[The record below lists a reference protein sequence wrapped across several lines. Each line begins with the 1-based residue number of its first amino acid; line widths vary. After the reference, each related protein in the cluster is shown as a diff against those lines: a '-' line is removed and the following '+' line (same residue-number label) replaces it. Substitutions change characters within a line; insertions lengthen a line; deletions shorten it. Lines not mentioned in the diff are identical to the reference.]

1 MTDVSNIQGLD
12 LAAWERWVGYRK
24 AIKKPL
30 KDVSMHAAA
39 MKLAKYGDDQAAV
52 VDQSVSQQWQ
62 GLFDLKKSKPAPGEK
77 VEKTDKQKAAD
88 LAQLEQLQARNVK
101 FWNSVIDD
109 PIMRL
114 RLCDA
119 LLARYT
125 IRADDMDVPDRIEEL
140 KGKVAE
146 FIRVADPAKV
156 LGDPHVKSMVWKF
169 FGDRG
174 INRLKSMANGT
185 A

>member
-1 MTDVSNIQGLD
+1 MSDVTNIQGLD
-12 LAAWERWVGYRK
+12 LAAWERWVAYRK

-30 KDVSMHAAA
+30 KDFSMHAAA
-39 MKLAKYGDDQAAV
+39 LKLSKYGDDQAAV
-52 VDQSVSQQWQ
+52 VDNSISNQWQ

-88 LAQLEQLQARNVK
+88 LAQLEQMQHRNIK
-101 FWNSVIDD
+101 FWDSVIDD

-119 LLARYT
+119 LLARYM
-125 IRADDMDVPDRIEEL
+125 IRSGDIDIPDRLEEL
-140 KGKVAE
+140 KDKVGELVRA
-146 FIRVADPAKV
+146 ADPAKV
-156 LGDPHVKSMVWKF
+156 IGDPHIESMIGQF
-169 FGDRG
+169 FGQKG
-174 INRLKSMANGT
+174 INRLKSLAYGT

>member
-1 MTDVSNIQGLD
+1 MSDVSNIQGLD
-12 LAAWERWVGYRK
+12 QAAWERWVSYRK

-30 KDVSMHAAA
+30 KEVSLHAAA

-52 VDQSVSQQWQ
+52 VDQSISQQWQ

-88 LAQLEQLQARNVK
+88 LAQLQALEQRNEK
-101 FWNSVIDD
+101 FWNSEIHD
-109 PIMRL
+109 PIMKL

-125 IRADDMDVPDRIEEL
+125 IRAGDIDIEDRMEEL
-140 KGKVAE
+140 KD
-146 FIRVADPAKV
+146 RVADMIRLAEPKKV
-156 LGDPHVKSMVWKF
+156 LGDPHIRSMV
-169 FGDRG
+169 
-174 INRLKSMANGT
+174 
-185 A
+185 

>member
-1 MTDVSNIQGLD
+1 MSDVSNIQGLD
-12 LAAWERWVGYRK
+12 QAAWERWVSYRK

-30 KDVSMHAAA
+30 KEVSLHAAA

-52 VDQSVSQQWQ
+52 VDQSISQQWQ

-88 LAQLEQLQARNVK
+88 AAAFEINESKSRK
-101 FWNSVIDD
+101 FWDSVIDD

-119 LLARYT
+119 LLARYSV
-125 IRADDMDVPDRIEEL
+125 RADDIDIPDRIEEL
-140 KGKVAE
+140 KDKVANL
-146 FIRVADPAKV
+146 IRIAEPKKV

-174 INRLKSMANGT
+174 INRLQSLANGT

>member
-12 LAAWERWVGYRK
+12 HTAWERWVAYRK

-30 KDVSMHAAA
+30 KEVSLHAAA
-39 MKLAKYGDDQAAV
+39 LKLAKYGEDQAAV

-62 GLFDLKKSKPAPGEK
+62 GLFDLKKAKPMPGDRP
-77 VEKTDKQKAAD
+77 EKTDKQKAAD
-88 LAQLEQLQARNVK
+88 AAAFEALQGRNQR
-101 FWNSVIDD
+101 FWQDEIGD

-125 IRADDMDVPDRIEEL
+125 LAPQDGDIAEKIEHLKTRIGEFMRMTEP
-140 KGKVAE
+140 KKVYN
-146 FIRVADPAKV
+146 
-156 LGDPHVKSMVWKF
+156 DPHLRFMIWQL

-174 INRLKSMANGT
+174 MNRLQSMAN